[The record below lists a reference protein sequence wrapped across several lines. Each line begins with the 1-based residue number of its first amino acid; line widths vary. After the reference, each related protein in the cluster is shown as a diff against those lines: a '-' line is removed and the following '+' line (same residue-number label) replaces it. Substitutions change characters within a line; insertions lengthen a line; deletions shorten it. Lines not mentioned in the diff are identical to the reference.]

1 VGDELIALGG
11 AFLVAGLL
19 ARIGRRVGLPT
30 IPFFIA
36 AGILTGPNTPGLTLI
51 QDPHSLELFAAVGL
65 VLLLFHLGLEFSLGD
80 LVSGGRSLAMAG
92 AVYIFLNVGGGLLF
106 GLSLGW
112 GVREAFVIAGA
123 VGISSSAIATKLL
136 VELRRLANPE
146 TGLILGIIVVE
157 DVFLALYLA
166 ILQPILGGS
175 EGMGEA
181 ALLFLRAFVFLLV
194 LVAVAR
200 YGARWVGR
208 LIHSNDDEL
217 LTVLFVGLAI
227 FGAGVAEELGVS
239 DAIGAFMIGMILAE
253 TNLKHRVEKLVL
265 PLRDAFAA
273 VFFFAFGLTIDP
285 SAIRSVGGAVLA
297 AVALS
302 IVLNIVAG
310 SIGARLYRFNRRAA
324 ANIGLTVLGR
334 GEFSLILAT
343 FAAAAGLDPRI
354 GPFVALYVLALAILG
369 PLFAS
374 RSSIL
379 AAWLPAGL
387 FKVGGPPRVAKTS
400 EDSVLATRL
409 AGRRAED
416 DDAPTMLGQLV
427 DRMGVAWHELK
438 VQWSSGHS
446 GTGRLILPLAL
457 FGGVVALGV
466 AGYLLSGFTLGQ
478 SLSLAWADVSPADP
492 FVELRGGPRYL
503 ALTITALGSIALLAV
518 IVTALSIASEG
529 GLGLSSRRRRME
541 ERIERLSDHYIV
553 CAYGRVGRAAAR
565 ELEKEGVPFVAIDN
579 KEDVEA
585 QMRKDGVLYIVGDPT
600 SEPVLLQAG
609 IEKARGIVCAVDSDA
624 TNVYVTLTARSLNP
638 DIYIVARAS
647 SPETPARLQR
657 AGANRV
663 ISPYRSSGR
672 QMALLVLRP
681 RVVDSLEVLGRRLEE
696 VAVEP
701 GSHLVGQT
709 VALACG
715 AAVPLLIHRSGGETI
730 THPGPDVLVEE
741 GDRILAWGADA
752 DLRPM
757 ESSR

>member
-1 VGDELIALGG
+1 MGDELIALGG

-30 IPFFIA
+30 IPFFIL
-36 AGILTGPNTPGLTLI
+36 AGILTGPNTPGFTLI
-51 QDPHSLELFAAVGL
+51 QEPGALELFAAVGL

-80 LVSGGRSLAMAG
+80 LVTGGRSLALAG
-92 AVYIFLNVGGGLLF
+92 AIQIAIRVGGGILF
-106 GLSLGW
+106 GLGLGW
-112 GVREAFVIAGA
+112 GVREALVIGGA

-157 DVFLALYLA
+157 DVFVALYLA
-166 ILQPILGGS
+166 LLQPILGGG
-175 EGMGEA
+175 EGIGESVI
-181 ALLFLRAFVFLLV
+181 LFARAFAFLIA

-200 YGARWVGR
+200 FGARWVGR
-208 LIHSNDDEL
+208 LVHSNDDEL
-217 LTVLFVGLAI
+217 LTILFIGVAI
-227 FGAGVAEELGVS
+227 LGAGMAEELGVS
-239 DAIGAFMIGMILAE
+239 GAIGAFMIGMILAE
-253 TNLKHRVEKLVL
+253 TNVKHRVEKLVL

-285 SAIRSVGGAVLA
+285 GDIGTIGSTVAFAVL
-297 AVALS
+297 LT
-302 IVLNIVAG
+302 IVLNVLAG
-310 SIGARLYRFNRRAA
+310 SLTARLYRFNRLAA
-324 ANIGLTVLGR
+324 ANISLTVLGR

-354 GPFVALYVLALAILG
+354 GPFVALYVLALAIMG

-374 RSSIL
+374 RSGVL
-379 AAWLPAGL
+379 AAWLPAGF
-387 FKVGGPPRVAKTS
+387 FKVGGPPRVARTS
-400 EDSVLATRL
+400 ADSVLATRL
-409 AGRRAED
+409 AARRAED
-416 DDAPTMLGQLV
+416 DDAPTLVGRLADRLGRSWE
-427 DRMGVAWHELK
+427 DLK
-438 VQWSSGHS
+438 GRWSGGQS
-446 GTGRLILPLAL
+446 GTGRLALPLAI
-457 FGGVVALGV
+457 FAGVVALGIL
-466 AGYLLSGFTLGQ
+466 GYLLSGFTLGQ

>member
-1 VGDELIALGG
+1 MGDELIALGG

-36 AGILTGPNTPGLTLI
+36 AGIITGPNTPGLTLI
-51 QDPHSLELFAAVGL
+51 GDVQSLELFAAVGL

-80 LVSGGRSLAMAG
+80 LASGGRSLAMAG
-92 AVYIFLNVGGGLLF
+92 AVYLLLNVGGGLLF

-166 ILQPILGGS
+166 LLQPILGGS
-175 EGMGEA
+175 EGMGESV
-181 ALLFLRAFVFLLV
+181 LLVLRAFAFLLV
-194 LVAVAR
+194 LVTVAR

-217 LTVLFVGLAI
+217 LTVLFVGLAV

-253 TNLKHRVEKLVL
+253 TNLKHRIEKLVL

-285 SAIRSVGGAVLA
+285 GDIGSVGTAVLG

-302 IVLNIVAG
+302 IVLNILAG
-310 SIGARLYRFNRRAA
+310 TIAARLYRFNRRAA

-343 FAAAAGLDPRI
+343 LAAAAGLDPRI

-374 RSSIL
+374 RSGIL

-387 FKVGGPPRVAKTS
+387 FKTGAAPRVS
-400 EDSVLATRL
+400 RPQSDSVLAARL
-409 AGRRAED
+409 AERRAAD
-416 DDAPTMLGQLV
+416 DEAPSLSSQLA
-427 DRMGVAWHELK
+427 DRL
-438 VQWSSGHS
+438 SGPWDRFKGRWRSGRS
-446 GTGRLILPLAL
+446 GTGRLVLPLTIFA
-457 FGGVVALGV
+457 GVVVLGV
-466 AGYLLSGFTLGQ
+466 IGYLLSGFSLGE

-492 FVELRGGPRYL
+492 FTQLTGGPRYL
-503 ALTITALGSIALLAV
+503 ALIITTLGSIALLAV

-541 ERIERLSDHYIV
+541 ERIERLTDHYIV

-565 ELEKEGVPFVAIDN
+565 ELEAEGVPFVAIDIN
-579 KEDVEA
+579 NEVEI

-600 SEPVLLQAG
+600 SESVLRQAG

-696 VAVEP
+696 LAVEP

-709 VALACG
+709 VAHACG
-715 AAVPLLIHRSGGETI
+715 AAVPLLIHRAGGETI
-730 THPGPDVLVEE
+730 THPGPEVLVEE

-757 ESSR
+757 ENAR

>member
-1 VGDELIALGG
+1 M
-11 AFLVAGLL
+11 VAGLF

-30 IPFFIA
+30 IPFFIL

-51 QDPHSLELFAAVGL
+51 QEPGSLELFASVGL

-80 LVSGGRSLAMAG
+80 LAAGGRSLALAG
-92 AVYIFLNVGGGLLF
+92 AIQIFIRVGGGILF
-106 GLSLGW
+106 GLGLGW
-112 GVREAFVIAGA
+112 GVREALVIGGA

-157 DVFLALYLA
+157 DVFVALYLA
-166 ILQPILGGS
+166 LLQPILGS
-175 EGMGEA
+175 GESIGESVI
-181 ALLFLRAFVFLLV
+181 LFARAFAFLIA

-200 YGARWVGR
+200 FGARWVGR
-208 LIHSNDDEL
+208 LVHSNDDEL
-217 LTVLFVGLAI
+217 LTILFIGLAI
-227 FGAGVAEELGVS
+227 LGAGVGEELGVS
-239 DAIGAFMIGMILAE
+239 GAIGAFMIGMILAE
-253 TNLKHRVEKLVL
+253 TNVKHRVEKLVL

-285 SAIRSVGGAVLA
+285 GDIATVGTTVALAVL
-297 AVALS
+297 LT
-302 IVLNIVAG
+302 IVLNVLAG
-310 SIGARLYRFNRRAA
+310 SITARLYRFNRRAA
-324 ANIGLTVLGR
+324 ANISLTILGR

-343 FAAAAGLDPRI
+343 FAAAAGLDARI

-374 RSSIL
+374 RSGIL
-379 AAWLPAGL
+379 AAWLPAGF
-387 FKVGGPPRVAKTS
+387 FKVGGPPRVARTS
-400 EDSVLATRL
+400 ADSVLATRL
-409 AGRRAED
+409 AARRAED
-416 DDAPTMLGQLV
+416 DDAPTLLGRLA
-427 DRMGVAWHELK
+427 DRLGRSWDDLK
-438 VQWSSGHS
+438 VRWSGGQS
-446 GTGRLILPLAL
+446 GTGRLALPLTIFA
-457 FGGVVALGV
+457 GVVALGIL
-466 AGYLLSGFTLGQ
+466 GYLLSGFTLGQ

-503 ALTITALGSIALLAV
+503 ALTVTALGSIALLAV

-600 SEPVLLQAG
+600 SEQVLMQAG

-709 VALACG
+709 VAHACG